1 MNDLF
6 EKAAVQIIG
15 DIDIQI
21 DEGADSQDELLFA
34 IEKRVNELFETQPDL
49 LMSYLYRLDVSE
61 AKVNEAMASNEN
73 VIIKISNL
81 ILERQ
86 LQRVKTKQEL
96 KQDPI
101 EGWEW

>member
-1 MNDLF
+1 MKSHID
-6 EKAAVQIIG
+6 KAAAQIKN
-15 DIDIQI
+15 DIDIPV
-21 DEGADSQDELLFA
+21 DDTTESRLELLVA
-34 IEKRVNELFETQPDL
+34 IETRVSDLIENQPEL

-61 AKVNEAMASNEN
+61 AKVNEAMISNEN
-73 VIIKISNL
+73 VINKISTL